1 MRFYFSILLLIG
13 IAFLFQNCGKPLKI
27 EEKVLPSD
35 IMSSSFSII
44 GSQKTSLEVL
54 EGDDVELYVDIHE
67 GQFPVQVEWRKQGDD
82 AILSTAKHFH
92 FIAELSDSGFYQAKV
107 FDQDSD
113 ALITFQLSVLNKNLE
128 SFPQISPQ
136 TVTQFSK
143 KEGESLSLVLTVSGS
158 PAPQLQWYK
167 GLPTNSGQAIVGQNS
182 NTLTLSNLKL
192 DQAGD
197 YYLQATNKLGTVL
210 SQKFSLE
217 ITVPSSYKGSHVYL
231 GGTGKILKFYF
242 DASTENISSS
252 QTYNFSGGSIG
263 SIAHLEDR
271 MVAVSRT
278 GNALELYSL
287 ANNFSLSSIKSLGF
301 LANSV
306 HINFSKEG
314 NKYLLFGSSY
324 TNAQASYF
332 SADDKQLTGYAERK
346 KITYTTGLK
355 THSSSYSTS
364 LKFLFVSNLGENKV
378 QIYRV
383 TASDL
388 ISLGNI
394 SVTSP
399 RNVYYDETYQ
409 LLYVVTEAASQ
420 NGFIKIYEVNPMG
433 NNNVSVLEKGSYS
446 FGLNG
451 SDLKINHSKNFISA
465 MVREPGAEKLVIL
478 PLSATGQIDSARTP
492 FVYPITIPAPRSLSV
507 SDNGMYFFVTTS
519 EFNSPSHLVVYKA
532 TYNNSMQVTGM
543 QKITQANTVSDYYYC
558 NYSLDDNTP

>member
-1 MRFYFSILLLIG
+1 MRFYSSILLLIVF
-13 IAFLFQNCGKPLKI
+13 AFLFQNCGKPLKI

-35 IMSSSFSII
+35 IMSYSFSII
-44 GSQKTSLEVL
+44 GSQKTNLEVL
-54 EGDDVELYVDIHE
+54 EGDNVELYVDIQE
-67 GQFPVQVEWRKQGDD
+67 GQFPVQIEWRRQEEDV
-82 AILSTAKHFH
+82 ILSTARHFH
-92 FIAELSDSGFYQAKV
+92 FTTKLQDSGIYQAKI
-107 FDQDSD
+107 FDQDSETR
-113 ALITFQLSVLNKNLE
+113 LTFQLLVLNKNLE
-128 SFPQISPQ
+128 SLPLVSPQ

-143 KEGESLSLVLTVSGS
+143 KEGESLSLSLTVSGS
-158 PAPQLQWYK
+158 PTPQLQWYR
-167 GLPTNSGQAIVGQNS
+167 GLPTTSGQALTGQNL
-182 NTLTLSNLKL
+182 NTLNLSNLTL

-197 YYLQATNKLGTVL
+197 YYLQATNKLGTAL

-217 ITVPSSYKGSHVYL
+217 INVPPSYKGTHVYL
-231 GGTGKILKFYF
+231 GGTGKLLKFYF
-242 DASTENISSS
+242 DASTETISPS

-278 GNALELYSL
+278 GNAVELYSL
-287 ANNFSLSSIKSLGF
+287 ANNFSLSSIKSLNF

-306 HINFSKEG
+306 HVNFSKEG

-332 SADDKQLTGYAERK
+332 SADDKQLSGYTERK
-346 KITYTTGLK
+346 KITYSTGLK
-355 THSSSYSTS
+355 THSSSYSAS

-378 QIYRV
+378 KIYRV

-394 SVTSP
+394 SVVSP
-399 RNVYYDETYQ
+399 RNVFYDETYQ

-433 NNNVSVLEKGSYS
+433 NNNVSVVEKGSYS
-446 FGLNG
+446 IGLKG

-478 PLSATGQIDSARTP
+478 PLTATGQIDSTRTP
-492 FVYPITIPAPRSLSV
+492 FVYSIIIPAPRSLSI

-519 EFNSPSHLVVYKA
+519 ELNSSSHLVVYKA
-532 TYNNSMQVTGM
+532 TYNSSMQITGM
-543 QKITQANTVSDYYYC
+543 QKVTQANTVSDYYYC
-558 NYSLDDNTP
+558 NYSLDDNL